1 MNSITNFR
9 RFYAA
14 LKLITKGDAQERDEY
29 KDSLVR
35 QYTNGRTT
43 SLKEITW
50 REYNAMCTALEKLT
64 GQSVIAN
71 TLKKKRSTCLH
82 QMQLAGIDTT
92 SWPRI
97 NSFCM
102 DERIAGKPFREL
114 SIDELEAVTT
124 KIRIIVRKDANSLEG
139 VTKTKAKIININN
152 N

>member
-1 MNSITNFR
+1 MNKITNFG
-9 RFYAA
+9 RFYRA
-14 LKLITKGDAQERDEY
+14 LNQIVKGNMEEREEY
-29 KDSLVR
+29 KDSLVS

-50 REYNAMCTALEKLT
+50 KEYNAMCAALEKLT
-64 GQSVIAN
+64 GQTAIAN
-71 TLKKKRSTCLH
+71 TLKKKRSACLH

-114 SIDELEAVTT
+114 STDELEAVTT

-139 VTKTKAKIININN
+139 VPKKRAKIIRINN

>member
-1 MNSITNFR
+1 MNSITNFG

-14 LKLITKGDAQERDEY
+14 LKLITKGDAQEREEY
-29 KDSLVR
+29 KDSLVS

-43 SLKEITW
+43 SLKDIT
-50 REYNAMCTALEKLT
+50 
-64 GQSVIAN
+64 
-71 TLKKKRSTCLH
+71 RSACLH

-102 DERIAGKPFREL
+102 DERIAAKPFREL
-114 SIDELEAVTT
+114 STDELEAVTT

-139 VTKTKAKIININN
+139 VTMTKAKIININN